1 MVSRKSQI
9 VAVCFA
15 LIIVFLFSFIGDR
28 SPLVS
33 KEAALKISPIY
44 RKATLDIDPFSA
56 LHLKAAAVY
65 VFDVKNNKAIYA
77 KNENAQLPLASLV
90 KLMTALIA
98 VLNIPDYEIVTI
110 TSDAI
115 KKEGDSNFTVGERWP
130 LKNIIGLTLMSS
142 SNDGAA
148 AIASA
153 FDLVAGRNDSKT
165 PETFVDKMNEMARDL
180 GLKQTYFLNETG
192 LDISYDLSGAYGSAK
207 DVSMLMIHIL
217 NKESAIVEI
226 TSYDSAVVNSFESE
240 HKIKNTNRIIG
251 DIPGLVFSKTGY
263 TDLAGGN
270 LSIIFEAGPN
280 RPIAITIL
288 GSTEEGRFDDMK
300 SLVSATLQSMQETR

>member
-1 MVSRKSQI
+1 M
-9 VAVCFA
+9 
-15 LIIVFLFSFIGDR
+15 IIFLFSFIGDR

-33 KEAALKISPIY
+33 NEAGLKISPIY
-44 RKATLDIDPFSA
+44 RKATLGTDPFSA

-65 VFDVKNNKAIYA
+65 VFDIKKNKAIYA
-77 KNENAQLPLASLV
+77 KNENAQLPLASLA
-90 KLMTALIA
+90 KLMTALVA

-115 KKEGDSNFTVGERWP
+115 KEEGDSNFTVGERWS

-153 FDLVAGRNDSKT
+153 FDLVAERNESKGS
-165 PETFVDKMNEMARDL
+165 ETFVDKMNEMARDL

-192 LDISYDLSGAYGSAK
+192 LDINGDTSGAYGSAK
-207 DVSMLMIHIL
+207 DVSKLMIHIF

-226 TSYDSAVVNSFESE
+226 TSYDSAVVNSFEGE
-240 HKIKNTNRIIG
+240 HKIKNTNRIIS

-270 LSIIFEAGPN
+270 LAIIFEAGPQK
-280 RPIAITIL
+280 PVVISIL

-300 SLVSATLQSMQETR
+300 SLISATLQSIQETR